1 MQISITKEELYSLI
15 KDAVREVIREK
26 EIHLF
31 LGSIPEVSEEEMKDI
46 EDLYGSPDKYTDV
59 AHSELIDI

>member
-26 EIHLF
+26 EMHHF
-31 LGSIPEVSEEEMKDI
+31 LSSIPEVSDEEMKDV
-46 EDLYGSPDKYTDV
+46 EELYGKTPPKRKAVRREILD
-59 AHSELIDI
+59 L